1 MRFHFSSQLFQYEMY
16 NTYDKRK
23 YYRKYLR
30 HLFFSLVSCV
40 YSSWDTKDI
49 KMIGKKKENLKNL
62 RARVKGVPIIVE
74 IGTPGISGGRVG
86 NAIFVGIAVSLER
99 ESKF

>member
-1 MRFHFSSQLFQYEMY
+1 
-16 NTYDKRK
+16 
-23 YYRKYLR
+23 
-30 HLFFSLVSCV
+30 
-40 YSSWDTKDI
+40 
-49 KMIGKKKENLKNL
+49 MIGKKKENLKNL